1 MFDPRIV
8 MAEAPEVV
16 VMAEAKDGEIPDKKW
31 RASLQNFEPFSPYCR
46 KFFNTALFD
55 IRTVPR
61 ERRDS

>member
-31 RASLQNFEPFSPYCR
+31 RASLQNF
-46 KFFNTALFD
+46 
-55 IRTVPR
+55 
-61 ERRDS
+61 